1 MNTLL
6 WILQCLLAAV
16 FLTAGATKLIQP
28 RAKLA
33 AGSMSW
39 AEDVTDE
46 EFRGIGLVEIM
57 GALGLILPA
66 ALKVAPV
73 LTPIAATGLAAT
85 MAGAAVTHVRR
96 GETNRIAAPLVLLV
110 LVLVVAV
117 GRLGPYAI

>member
-6 WILQCLLAAV
+6 WILQCLLAAA
-16 FLTAGATKLIQP
+16 FLAAGATKLIQP
-28 RAKLA
+28 RVKLA

-46 EFRGIGLVEIM
+46 QFRGIGLVEVI

-73 LTPIAATGLAAT
+73 LTPLAATGLAAT
-85 MAGAAVTHVRR
+85 MAGAAVTHLRR
-96 GETNRIAAPLVLLV
+96 GETDRIAAPLILLV
-110 LVLVVAV
+110 LLLLVAV
-117 GRLGPYAI
+117 GRFGPHGI